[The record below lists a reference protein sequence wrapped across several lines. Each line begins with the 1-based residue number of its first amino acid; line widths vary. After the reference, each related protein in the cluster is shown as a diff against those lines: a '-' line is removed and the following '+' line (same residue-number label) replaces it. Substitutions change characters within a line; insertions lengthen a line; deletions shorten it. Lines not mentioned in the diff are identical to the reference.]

1 MYTSTLRV
9 QTRDKALWLTPC
21 DNLLMEPIISEMVQ
35 RFERGTLSRR
45 ELIRGLSLLVAVSQT
60 AHAAP
65 AESGIVPAGI
75 DHVSILASNLQRSVE
90 FYRNLFGLSVLSED
104 KGHGIVRLGREHV
117 IISLRTE
124 APTGSV
130 DHFGVKVEGFSKET
144 VTRSLAKLGLTPQ
157 ENWQYGFYVKDPD
170 GVNVQFV

>member
-1 MYTSTLRV
+1 MNPLVT
-9 QTRDKALWLTPC
+9 
-21 DNLLMEPIISEMVQ
+21 EMVQ
-35 RFERGTLSRR
+35 RFERGKLSRR
-45 ELIRGLSLLVAVSQT
+45 ELIRGLSMLVAVSEA
-60 AHAAP
+60 AHAVG
-65 AESGIVPAGI
+65 AESGIVPTGI
-75 DHVSILASNLQRSVE
+75 DHVSILVSNLQRSVE

-124 APTGSV
+124 APTGTV
-130 DHFGVKVEGFSKET
+130 DHFGVKVEGFSKES
-144 VTRSLAKLGLTPQ
+144 VTHSLAKLGLAPQ